1 MTVKVK
7 RILSSWQKCNQV
19 HAELFRS
26 YKSSKN
32 EADGVPDSSMEGQ
45 EAIQISV
52 KFGNA
57 TKNRNGSAVISG
69 VQQALKSVPPSV
81 VSSVPR
87 SRRERS
93 SDA

>member
-1 MTVKVK
+1 MVKVK
-7 RILSSWQKCNQV
+7 RIFLSWQKRNQV

-69 VQQALKSVPPSV
+69 VRPASIKVSAAKCRQFSSKVLKGKKQ
-81 VSSVPR
+81 
-87 SRRERS
+87 
-93 SDA
+93 